1 MELIAPSSAT
11 QGNELD
17 VELRLTPDE
26 DLRAREVRVDLVRSE
41 VYYEVS
47 SDHVS
52 RNVQQDTADSE
63 VLWRSEGDP
72 FVERRIL
79 ARGVPNRWNASL
91 RVPPDAAPT
100 CKGSLVDLSWKV
112 RAVIDLGRHGDLAE
126 ESLLLVLTTGLL
138 ASGGGE
144 APHHRTRIDSHYQQC
159 LLVLELPGET
169 LTGGTVEGELQVTG
183 RHAFSVRGIRAE
195 LVASEQAG
203 VWTDKRTVSQED
215 LSGPTSFTDGETRS
229 YGFSLVVPSAPMPT
243 LAAPNS
249 NLSWYARAVLDR
261 RLRGDLAVENLIQV
275 YNTGA
280 GAGAGL

>member
-1 MELIAPSSAT
+1 MELTAPSSVI

-26 DLRAREVRVDLVRSE
+26 DLRAREVRVDLVRIE

-47 SDHVS
+47 GDHLS

-72 FVERRIL
+72 LVESRVL
-79 ARGVPNRWNASL
+79 ARGIQNRWNASL

-100 CKGSLVDLSWKV
+100 CKGSLVDLTWKV
-112 RAVIDLGRHGDLAE
+112 RAVVDLGRHGDLAE
-126 ESLLLVLTTGLL
+126 ESLLLVLTTGLP

-144 APHHRTRIDSHYQQC
+144 APHHRTQIDSHYQQC

-169 LTGGTVEGELQVTG
+169 LTGSTVEGELKVTG

-203 VWTDKRTVSQED
+203 VRTDKRTLSQED
-215 LSGPTSFTDGETRS
+215 VSGPTSLVDGETRS
-229 YGFSLVVPSAPMPT
+229 YGFSLAVPSAPMPT

-249 NLSWYARAVLDR
+249 SLNWYARAVLDR
-261 RLRGDLAVENLIQV
+261 RLRGDLTVENLIQV
-275 YNTGA
+275 YSTPPASGVD
-280 GAGAGL
+280 L